1 MIIYRPVKNTGVVH
15 TMRFVLPASN
25 PRQILEGEYQQIVI
39 YFNSFVVI
47 FLCLHNVI
55 IAKG

>member
-25 PRQILEGEYQQIVI
+25 PRQILEGEYQQIVV
-39 YFNSFVVI
+39 YFNSFV
-47 FLCLHNVI
+47 L
-55 IAKG
+55 